1 MILKNRLLLLMSFKT
16 TVITLILASAA
27 AITTTAQN
35 NTKGY
40 YKDIFMD
47 SGIMLTSRTYLPAS
61 RVLGLDIESFI
72 SAVNSDTD
80 KINSRDT
87 IIQTELLC
95 GSAMDENGILLYPD
109 GEPRFRMVYL
119 NGGKAVNHGRTLGE
133 KGRGNIMQFIQNG
146 GSYLGSCAGAFI
158 ASKYTFSDDSLKLRT
173 DSYMGIWPGCVR
185 GTGLEKSWTDMTFD
199 KDSPL
204 LRYYDFGGDFQVDSV
219 RHNGGCY
226 GDTEH
231 VWPEGGEILARFAT
245 KGRELPRNID
255 TQPSVWALK
264 YGDTGG
270 RVISCGS
277 HPEEVTSGERL
288 DFMCAMVLY
297 ALDGNGNPTVKATLA
312 PGDSIR
318 MTRTTADNDPA
329 HTRIGDKQY
338 HHFIIDVPAGRDS
351 VKVSIKSLKGWS
363 DFDFCLSMDKDDF
376 AFLDSAGLAN
386 VALGV
391 DKSLTIKSP
400 KAGKYYVAVYCATT
414 VDTVETRYGTS
425 YTGRTDVLNGVPY
438 ILKVD

>member
-1 MILKNRLLLLMSFKT
+1 MKFIDI
-16 TVITLILASAA
+16 ITLCAA
-27 AITTTAQN
+27 AMLLAPGTMHAQN

-40 YKDIFMD
+40 YKDLFMD

-61 RVLGLDIESFI
+61 RVLGLETESFI

-80 KINSRDT
+80 KLTQRDT
-87 IIQTELLC
+87 IIQTALLC

-109 GEPRFRMVYL
+109 GEPRFRMVYF
-119 NGGKAVNHGRTLGE
+119 NGGKAVNHGKTLGE
-133 KGRGNIMQFIQNG
+133 TGRENVRQFIRNG
-146 GSYLGSCAGAFI
+146 GSYVGSCAGAFI

-204 LRYYDFGGDFQVDSV
+204 LKYYDFGGDYQVDSV

-245 KGRELPRNID
+245 KGRELPRDID
-255 TQPSVWALK
+255 TKPSVWALK
-264 YGDTGG
+264 ESATSG

-288 DFMCAMVLY
+288 DFMCSMILY
-297 ALDGNGNPTVKATLA
+297 ALEGNGEPTVKALLS
-312 PGDSIR
+312 PGDSIK
-318 MTRTTADNDPA
+318 MTRRTSDNDPL
-329 HTRIGDKQY
+329 HTRIGDRQY
-338 HHFIIDVPAGRDS
+338 HHFIIDIPAGRDS
-351 VKVSIKSLKGWS
+351 VTITIKSLLGWR
-363 DFDFCLSMDKDDF
+363 DFDLALSVDKDDF
-376 AFLDSAGLAN
+376 AFLDTAKFKNA
-386 VALGV
+386 APGV
-391 DKSLTIKSP
+391 DKTIILTAP
-400 KAGKYYVAVYCATT
+400 EAGKYHVSVFCSTT
-414 VDTVETRYGTS
+414 VNTEETRYGTA

-438 ILKVD
+438 ILNVE